1 MLIKQNDLRIYITFM
16 SGNIHI
22 KDSYRIQSDED
33 KKQILHKIMGSH
45 SYVAGHY
52 KRNFKSY
59 LREWKAHNYLY
70 NKNFKR
76 EQTASGNNNSSDNT
90 YPSFEDLAP
99 GDFVNL
105 DDMPF

>member
-1 MLIKQNDLRIYITFM
+1 MLIKQNDLRVYITFM

-76 EQTASGNNNSSDNT
+76 EQTASVDLNDNESLFRRFC
-90 YPSFEDLAP
+90 YFFLSILERR
-99 GDFVNL
+99 NYKK
-105 DDMPF
+105 